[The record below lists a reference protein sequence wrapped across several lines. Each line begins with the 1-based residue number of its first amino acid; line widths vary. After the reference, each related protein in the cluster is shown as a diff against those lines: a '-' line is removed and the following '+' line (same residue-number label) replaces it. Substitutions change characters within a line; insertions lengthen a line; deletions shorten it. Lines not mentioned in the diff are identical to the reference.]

1 MSSVLRCKAKPQSA
15 DTKSPSNRWARSKAN
30 GARSEPSP
38 ASGACSWSPATAT
51 NPAPP
56 EAPPVP
62 PSGAAGEGRKVASNR
77 QGSGPPAVP
86 NKSAATSAA
95 ASPAFTA
102 AAAAAASPRAAARP
116 PGPCGHCVRKR
127 RAASSWEPP
136 PAKPVAVT
144 SPTAMS
150 STPRITIWILLLPG
164 PTPPLP
170 RPPEGRPRLSSNS
183 SRWPSAPTSVT
194 AMDSTCRATMLV
206 RLPLKSSAPG
216 RARSDAKLPLASRG
230 PSSSLK
236 SSSERKLIPKK
247 AMKAMENK
255 LHCHRMFVPPSLL
268 LAWQHG
274 GPPK

>member
-15 DTKSPSNRWARSKAN
+15 DTKSPSNRWARSKGN
-30 GARSEPSP
+30 GAGAEPSP

-62 PSGAAGEGRKVASNR
+62 PSGAAGEGRRVASSR

-102 AAAAAASPRAAARP
+102 AAAAAASPRAAAKP

-144 SPTAMS
+144 FPTAMS

-164 PTPPLP
+164 PPPPLP

-206 RLPLKSSAPG
+206 RCQPTVI
-216 RARSDAKLPLASRG
+216 RATPERAKDGA
-230 PSSSLK
+230 
-236 SSSERKLIPKK
+236 
-247 AMKAMENK
+247 
-255 LHCHRMFVPPSLL
+255 
-268 LAWQHG
+268 
-274 GPPK
+274 